1 MNRKEELLLVLM
13 EECAEI
19 IQAVSKIRRFGEH
32 AYNPLD
38 KKKITNS
45 VHLETEI
52 GDFMG
57 VLKLL
62 VEENHINGENLIE
75 LAEKKIKKLDKYMN
89 AKRPIDKYDRDDI

>member
-1 MNRKEELLLVLM
+1 MNRKDELLLILM

-19 IQAVSKIRRFGEH
+19 VQAVSKIRRFGEQ

-38 KKKITNS
+38 KKKITNA

-62 VEENHINGENLIE
+62 VEEGHINGNDLID

-89 AKRPIDKYDRDDI
+89 AKKSVDNKD